1 MFTIIVGI
9 VCIAFTVFACLPE
22 GLGLNWGKEVL
33 FVLKGAAPVFFAF
46 AGIVAVLIGIADL
59 RDRHEA
65 KREELEYF
73 KAEQAEN
80 GNQKSEN

>member
-1 MFTIIVGI
+1 M
-9 VCIAFTVFACLPE
+9 CLKVRP
-22 GLGLNWGKEVL
+22 L
-33 FVLKGAAPVFFAF
+33 FFFAF
-46 AGIVAVLIGIADL
+46 AGVVAVLIGIADL